1 MRQRSW
7 LLVLLLLCACLLS
20 WPVLTAHSFL
30 SYATRP
36 LWDHDEAPSEHIAHE
51 HTDDAVTPAQLCSMH
66 NMSLRDQPRAVW
78 DAVTLSTEL
87 DLLKIR
93 LYELHPVVSA
103 FFIVESNVTFTGL
116 PKPILLQ
123 HALENDPDLQQYTD
137 RIHYHIHEGRPLSKG
152 ENPFTQENEVR
163 IAMTVMLREHIS
175 RTLKQD
181 EPGPVMIFSDVDEL
195 VSRSTARLLSYCDF
209 RAPMHLGLRDYLYSF
224 EFDASGSK
232 QGASSWR
239 ASANIW
245 PNRGFGEDEFYR
257 HGKQTER
264 VLVNSGWHCS
274 WCFRTI
280 KEFVTKATGY
290 SHTDRLGNRPSN
302 LLKPSR
308 IQDTICSGSDFF
320 GMLPEA
326 YSWRE
331 MASKW
336 RLLKAAEI
344 RDPPALLKEQP
355 HKFKYLM
362 PGGCVREDGGD

>member
-1 MRQRSW
+1 M
-7 LLVLLLLCACLLS
+7 
-20 WPVLTAHSFL
+20 TTHSFL

-36 LWDHDEAPSEHIAHE
+36 LWDRDEAPSEHITHE
-51 HTDDAVTPAQLCSMH
+51 RTDDTTTPSELCSMH
-66 NMSLRDQPRAVW
+66 NMPIRDQSLAVW
-78 DAVTLSTEL
+78 DAVTFSTEL
-87 DLLKIR
+87 DLLKVR
-93 LYELHPVVSA
+93 LYELDPVVTD
-103 FFIVESNVTFTGL
+103 FFIIESNVTFTGL
-116 PKPILLQ
+116 PKPILLKG
-123 HALENDPDLQQYTD
+123 ALESDPDLQPYKGK
-137 RIHYHIHEGRPLSKG
+137 IHYHIHNGRPLAKG

-163 IAMTVMLREHIS
+163 VAMTIMLREHIRQTVTDGES
-175 RTLKQD
+175 
-181 EPGPVMIFSDVDEL
+181 GPVMIFSDVDEL
-195 VSRSTARLLSYCDF
+195 VSRRTARLLSHCDF
-209 RAPMHLGLRDYLYSF
+209 GAPLHLGLRDYLYSF

-245 PNRGFGEDEFYR
+245 PGRGFGEDEFYR

-264 VLVNSGWHCS
+264 ILLDSGWHCS
-274 WCFRTI
+274 WCFKTI
-280 KEFVTKATGY
+280 QEFVTKATGY

-336 RLLKAAEI
+336 RLLKAADI
-344 RDPPALLKEQP
+344 RDPPALLRDEP
-355 HKFKYLM
+355 HKFSYLM
-362 PGGCVREDGGD
+362 PGGCVRQDSP